1 MGVPIFDAFRALRY
15 ASTGSTDLGAVT
27 SPPYDV
33 FGPAERAVLARES
46 RNIVHI
52 DYPVDADGPGRYARA
67 ASTLQE
73 WLATGVLVEDDT
85 ASLSIYRMTFTDG
98 AGRTR
103 HTVGV
108 VGALEV
114 VDEGADGVLPHEQT
128 TPKAKTD
135 RLDLTRA
142 TRANLSPV
150 WGLSLARG
158 LSSLLDERGHETGR
172 VMDSDGVLHV
182 VERVNDPDRIAAIT
196 TLVSSEPVL
205 IADGHHRYAVSRT
218 YRDEARAGGGPGGAG
233 TTMALVQELEKDQL
247 AIAAIHRLY
256 DERAEQLLPLLSR
269 FYEATHHGPAEPGLV
284 AEMERRGTLAL
295 LDSDCRV
302 TWLKPRGDAFDG
314 VRNIDSVRLET
325 ALADLAMKVRYQHG
339 SSEVVAALERGE
351 AQSAILIRP
360 VPIAEIEV
368 TARTGAL
375 MPPKSTFFTPKPRT
389 GLVLRRLDP

>member
-1 MGVPIFDAFRALRY
+1 VPIFDAFRAIRY
-15 ASTGSTDLGAVT
+15 ASTGSTDLGDVT
-27 SPPYDV
+27 APPYDV
-33 FGPAERAVLARES
+33 FGPEERAVLGRES

-52 DYPVDADGPGRYARA
+52 DYPVEADGPERYVRA
-67 ASTLQE
+67 GSTLQD

-85 ASLSIYRMTFTDG
+85 ATLSIYRMTFTDG

-108 VGALEV
+108 VGVLEV
-114 VDEGADGVLPHEQT
+114 VDEGAEGVLPHEHT

-158 LSSLLDERGHETGR
+158 LSSLLDQRGHETGR

-182 VERVNDPDRIAAIT
+182 VERVDDPDRIAAIT
-196 TLVSSEPVL
+196 MLVSSEPVL

-218 YRDEARAGGGPGGAG
+218 YRDEARAGGGPRGAE
-233 TTMALVQELEKDQL
+233 TTMTLVQELEEDQL

-256 DERAEQLLPLLSR
+256 DERAEDLLPLLSR
-269 FYEATHHGPAEPGLV
+269 FYEAIPQGVAEPGVV
-284 AEMERRGTLAL
+284 AEMDRRGALAL

-302 TWLKPRGDAFDG
+302 TWLIPRDEAFEG
-314 VRNIDSVRLET
+314 VRDIDSLRVET
-325 ALADLAMKVRYQHG
+325 ALADRTMSVRYQHG
-339 SSEVVAALERGE
+339 ASEVLEALQRGD

-360 VPIAEIEV
+360 VSIAEIEV